1 VGVLEA
7 KVTRLERLT
16 NKMAYLLYG
25 NTAWALAAEQRLGQI
40 DESAMR
46 GAAANK

>member
-1 VGVLEA
+1 MLEA

-46 GAAANK
+46 GATANK